1 LFALTM
7 DARSD
12 SFTSPQIGHADTFVA
27 QTVGGVTIDRVER
40 GR

>member
-1 LFALTM
+1 MA
-7 DARSD
+7 
-12 SFTSPQIGHADTFVA
+12 QIGHADTFVA